1 MAFKRTHPGK
11 KTALMLQVEGRL
23 GCTLE
28 EDYRQHYLEKGLG
41 QKRLADRWGVKRN
54 TVFESNARSRS
65 RSWVEM
71 LGLPVRRIEEDEPA
85 PLPRV
90 RRACEACA
98 ENSVS
103 LERAHW
109 VVASKGGNASPE
121 NIVLLC
127 PNCHTKL
134 DLLCDPKTT
143 ERARAA
149 LLHRAARNLLAGS
162 ACTPE
167 QFLDICKRIVGARSA

>member
-1 MAFKRTHPGK
+1 
-11 KTALMLQVEGRL
+11 MLQVEARL

-41 QKRLADRWGVKRN
+41 QKRLADRWRVTRN
-54 TVFESNARSRS
+54 TVFESSVRSRS

-109 VVASKGGNASPE
+109 IEASKGEMRVRFQLFAGQGDSTQVKRKKHEVHKRSRPSINGMPHLRHSCVRLNLTDFSRSRRPSCLSAA
-121 NIVLLC
+121 NL
-127 PNCHTKL
+127 PNP
-134 DLLCDPKTT
+134 D
-143 ERARAA
+143 
-149 LLHRAARNLLAGS
+149 G
-162 ACTPE
+162 
-167 QFLDICKRIVGARSA
+167 

>member
-11 KTALMLQVEGRL
+11 KTALMLQVEARL

-28 EDYRQHYLEKGLG
+28 EDYREHYLEKGLG

-54 TVFESNARSRS
+54 TVFESSERNRS

-71 LGLPVRRIEEDEPA
+71 LGLPVRRVEAELPPPPPPA
-85 PLPRV
+85 RP
-90 RRACEACA
+90 ACEACA
-98 ENSVS
+98 ETSVP

-109 VVASKGGNASPE
+109 VESSKGGRTSPD

-134 DLLCDPKTT
+134 DQLSDRVTT
-143 ERARAA
+143 ERVRAV
-149 LLHRAARNLLAGS
+149 LLHRAARKLLATG

-167 QFLDICKRIVGARSA
+167 QFLEVCKQIIGGRPA